1 MGLTPLTLNGVS
13 KYSSDLQ
20 SILNRAVQI
29 AQIPVTALQNKDSD
43 LLQKKSLLSGL
54 ESSVSSFAGS
64 LNSLASIAGGQALTA
79 TSSNPAVVTVAATG
93 ATTPASYTIDSVTS
107 PATAASERTL
117 SSFADSASTPV
128 SSTGTL
134 DLVVGG
140 NHNKFTLTKNSLV
153 GLRDQINSL
162 GAGVNAS
169 ILTTSGGN
177 FLSISSNT
185 TGATTLQLNDDP
197 DGANTNLLTHI
208 NQGTN
213 AVFSLNGIPVT
224 QAGNVVNSVVSGVTF
239 TIQSATSVPVTLNLS
254 SDRSQ
259 LSSALQSFVQ
269 SYNSLKQT
277 VNAQVGQNAGLL
289 SGDVAVTQLQSLLRQ
304 ITSYTGTS
312 GNGVAGSIQS
322 LADLGIEFSTTGEA
336 SFNQNTFNQLS
347 GSQISDGFRFLGSAT
362 SGFGAFG
369 AQLDQF
375 TDPVSGILKT
385 EQDGVDRTD
394 QSIQNQVSTLND
406 RITLLQTNLAAQLQ
420 KADAALAELQSQQNT
435 VSASLQGLNL
445 VLFGKSPNS

>member
-1 MGLTPLTLNGVS
+1 MGITPLTISGVS

-43 LLQKKSLLSGL
+43 LLQKKTLLSGL
-54 ESSVSSFAGS
+54 DSSISSFSDSLKSLSSVAGS
-64 LNSLASIAGGQALTA
+64 QALTA
-79 TSSNPAVVTVAATG
+79 TSSNPNAVTVAATG

-107 PATAASERTL
+107 AATAASERTL
-117 SSFADSASTPV
+117 ISYADSASDPV
-128 SSTGTL
+128 SANGTL

-140 NHNKFTLTKNSLV
+140 THNKFTLTNNTLV

-177 FLSISSNT
+177 YLSISSNT

-197 DGANTNLLTHI
+197 DGANTNLLTNT

-213 AVFSLNGIPVT
+213 GVFSLNGIPVS
-224 QAGNVVNSVVSGVTF
+224 QPGNVVNGVLPGVTF
-239 TIQSATSVPVTLNLS
+239 TIQGATSSPVTLSLS

-259 LSSALQSFVQ
+259 LSSALESFVQ
-269 SYNSLKQT
+269 NYNSLKQT
-277 VNAQVGQNAGLL
+277 VTAQVGENAGLL
-289 SGDVAVTQLQSLLRQ
+289 SGDTAITQIQTLLRQ

-312 GNGVAGSIQS
+312 GSIKS
-322 LADLGIEFSTTGEA
+322 LADLGIEFDSTGQA
-336 SFNQNTFNQLS
+336 SFNQDTFNQLS
-347 GSQISDGFRFLGSAT
+347 DSQISDGFQFLGSAKT
-362 SGFGAFG
+362 GFGTFG

-375 TDPVSGILKT
+375 TDPVSGIIQT
-385 EQDGVDRTD
+385 EVDGVDRAD
-394 QSIQNQVSTLND
+394 QSIQDQISTLND
-406 RITLLQTNLAAQLQ
+406 RITLMQTNMAAQLEA
-420 KADAALAELQSQQNT
+420 ADAALADLESQQNT

-445 VLFGKSPNS
+445 VLYGKSPNS